1 MGDGDGAAPP
11 STAMLRGMMA
21 AMAAGP
27 AQLHRHVHPLGNPS
41 PFSETSHIS
50 IHAKGLLGNSGN
62 GPKKN
67 PTQLST
73 CLPSQGGGHNP
84 TEQHWAMPRPQ
95 TQRSPEV
102 PWGQPG
108 PKRGPGTPIETPMGS
123 P

>member
-73 CLPSQGGGHNP
+73 CLPSQGGD
-84 TEQHWAMPRPQ
+84 TTPRSSIGRCHDPKPNAAL
-95 TQRSPEV
+95 RC
-102 PWGQPG
+102 PG
-108 PKRGPGTPIETPMGS
+108 DSQDPNVAQGPP
-123 P
+123 